1 LVHPRLAVS
10 ALSSYNFTFDDDL
23 SLWDDLDV
31 RKVGLY
37 LPKLEAAGMDSAVE
51 RVRAAGLSVST
62 IACRGF
68 VLHQPETWATQLP
81 ALEAAVDVA
90 AALDADCLFV
100 TAGTPGSLGWDECV
114 DALRRSLEPLMARA
128 AVAGVPIAVEHTNP
142 MRREVG
148 FIHTLRDMVEVAR
161 ELDIG
166 VVVEITNCF
175 FERSVEQTLADG
187 VDTFRVVQI
196 SDYLV
201 GTLTASERAVPGDGD
216 IPLARLIGVLEGAG
230 YRGSYELEMLGPR
243 IEDEGYRPAIARALI
258 AVEAMLPA
266 ANAAT

>member
-1 LVHPRLAVS
+1 M
-10 ALSSYNFTFDDDL
+10 SYTFDEDL
-23 SLWDDLDV
+23 RMWTDLGIG
-31 RKVGLY
+31 RVGLY
-37 LPKLEAAGMDSAVE
+37 LPKLEAAGMSNAVD
-51 RVRAAGLSVST
+51 RVRQAGLAVST

-68 VLHQPETWATQLP
+68 VLHEPETWSAQLP

-100 TAGTPGSLGWDECV
+100 TAGTPGGLGWDECV
-114 DALRRSLEPLMARA
+114 DALRRSLEPLQARA
-128 AVAGVPIAVEHTNP
+128 ASSGVRIAVEHTNP

-175 FERSVEQTLADG
+175 FERGIEQTLVEG
-187 VDTFRVVQI
+187 VDTFSVVQI
-196 SDYLV
+196 SDYVV

-216 IPLARLIGVLEGAG
+216 IPLAQLIGVLDNAG

-243 IEDEGYRPAIARALI
+243 IEEEGYRPSIARGLI
-258 AVEAMLPA
+258 ALEAMLPA
-266 ANAAT
+266 ASDTT